1 MQQPPSFSTFIPPP
15 PGLAFPGVAPPRIP
29 GAPPGVAYG
38 PPVGLAMGLAMPGGG
53 GPPLSTPVVT
63 SPSVNIPLPL
73 YTALATAP
81 PCENT
86 EAHVVALLD
95 SPQSYIPVPPG
106 VAAVKLP
113 QIRTAPPSNVEQQ
126 LELGHRSSANQQL
139 MSNEPL
145 HRQLRTDQANEV
157 IPANTPDSAFIRSQM
172 DVLNQLNAI
181 YTCSPSQSLYNS
193 IMIFSAHLHTV
204 MQSMRP
210 VPSPNTYRSGD
221 GGVVPQAQQPPQHTQ
236 FTQLQQNMSQL
247 RMNGTQ
253 LINAT
258 PNGIS
263 YQSGIPQ
270 TVMPPVHSH
279 LHSMNGSLSDTSR
292 TSTTTPISTIH
303 KPPTS
308 ALAQITQE
316 LGSDVRIS
324 PNPLQAAST
333 LSQPTI
339 LSREQRDRQNGPLDA
354 DELEWTPDI
363 YASRFIPA
371 WLKNVN
377 TFAALRTESTKPPDF
392 CLKDYVDGFASLKL
406 VSREVIP
413 PFRYEPPAVISR
425 RPDLSASTYNSKL
438 SQLIDIE
445 IKAQKK
451 ELKTYDM
458 FGVCLEESDY
468 EKALFK
474 LKCPGI
480 REFTPSVSIGD
491 LLLFRQ
497 LRPQYSAY
505 ENHAFT
511 GYEYS
516 GYIWHVDRG
525 KGEVIVRIDGLLLES
540 NKFNVQFVLDEAFHS
555 KCANA
560 VEKLHDEMQLEP
572 SGFVRKMLFPEN
584 EDGIMQETLSSGV
597 FDLEWYDKD
606 LNYEQQRAID
616 SILKRNYGDVPFL
629 ISGPPG
635 TGKTKTMVELALQ
648 LVRVSPRCHILL
660 CAPSDAAADTLALR
674 LRLRLNNKEL
684 FRLNHFTRAFAEV
697 PTELLAFCA
706 IECVDSQDM
715 FIIPEFK
722 TLINYKIVVCSCR
735 DANILN
741 EAQCSNKSLAKI
753 EGYMMEAFGNSQ
765 RTLHWSALLIDEAV
779 QGTEPETVVPLRV
792 VLPDMSYV
800 DEVPIVVMAGDHRQL
815 GPRTVSRQD
824 KASQLDVSLFERLME
839 RPFYAEHPLARKQ
852 QLRNGRK
859 PRFPYIRPA
868 FSNLVRNYR
877 SHPALIAV
885 PSSLFYYDT
894 LLPEAA
900 NVNGLCS
907 WERLP
912 NHNIPMLFIENK
924 SPDEMVEEGISW
936 FNADEINLCCSV
948 AKHLV
953 DRNLVRPFEIA
964 IAVPF
969 REQIRR
975 IRHKLRQQRLR
986 DVNVGPVESYQGA
999 EHRVVIV
1006 CTTRTRERFVEND
1019 YQKGMGLI
1027 HEAKRFNVAITRAKE
1042 LLVVIGNS
1050 DILQRDGNWRALLS
1064 FCYRNSLFDKIRP
1077 SEWRPSPEEINTPL
1091 YYSRIERGI
1100 VYKSRTSNNG
1110 VLAGQVIDDPMWLA
1124 GFASEEA
1131 YLTA

>member
-1 MQQPPSFSTFIPPP
+1 MQQLPNFSTSIPPL
-15 PGLAFPGVAPPRIP
+15 PGLAFPEF
-29 GAPPGVAYG
+29 APPGIPAVPADAYG
-38 PPVGLAMGLAMPGGG
+38 PPVRLAMGFAMPGAGA
-53 GPPLSTPVVT
+53 PPLSSPAVT
-63 SPSVNIPLPL
+63 SQSFNTPLPL

-81 PCENT
+81 PSKNREP
-86 EAHVVALLD
+86 HVVALLD
-95 SPQSYIPVPPG
+95 PAQLSVPVPPG
-106 VAAVKLP
+106 VAVVKLP
-113 QIRTAPPSNVEQQ
+113 HFRTAPPSKVEQQ
-126 LELGHRSSANQQL
+126 PELRQSSSANKQL
-139 MSNEPL
+139 LSNEPL
-145 HRQLRTDQANEV
+145 HCQLRTNQANEV
-157 IPANTPDSAFIRSQM
+157 IPANTTDSAFIRSQM
-172 DVLNQLNAI
+172 DLLNQLNAI
-181 YTCSPSQSLYNS
+181 YTRSPSQSLYNN
-193 IMIFSAHLHTV
+193 IMV
-204 MQSMRP
+204 QNMRP
-210 VPSPNTYRSGD
+210 VLSPNIYRSGD
-221 GGVVPQAQQPPQHTQ
+221 GAGVPQAQQPPQYTQ
-236 FTQLQQNMSQL
+236 FTQLQQDMSQL

-258 PNGIS
+258 PNGS
-263 YQSGIPQ
+263 SHQSGIPQ
-270 TVMPPVHSH
+270 TVMPLVHSH
-279 LHSMNGSLSDTSR
+279 LHSMDGYSSDTSR
-292 TSTTTPISTIH
+292 TSITTPVSTFH

-308 ALAQITQE
+308 TFAQITHE
-316 LGSDVRIS
+316 LGSDVRTL
-324 PNPLQAAST
+324 PKLPQAAST
-333 LSQPTI
+333 VSQPTV
-339 LSREQRDRQNGPLDA
+339 LSIEQRDTQNGALVE

-363 YASRFIPA
+363 YANRFIPA

-413 PFRYEPPAVISR
+413 PFHYEPKAVITR
-425 RPDLSASTYNSKL
+425 RPDLSVSTYNSIL

-445 IKAQKK
+445 IKAQKE

-458 FGVCLEESDY
+458 YSVCLEESDY

-505 ENHAFT
+505 ENQAFT

-516 GYIWHVDRG
+516 GYIWHVDRA

-555 KCANA
+555 KCANC

-572 SGFVRKMLFPEN
+572 SGFVRKMLFPDN
-584 EDGIMQETLSSGV
+584 EDGIMQQNLSSGV
-597 FDLEWYDKD
+597 FDLEWYDND

-648 LVRVSPRCHILL
+648 LVKVSPRCHILL

-674 LRLRLNNKEL
+674 LRLHLNNKEL

-715 FIIPEFK
+715 FVIPEFK
-722 TLINYKIVVCSCR
+722 VLMNYKIVVCSCR

-741 EAQCSNKSLAKI
+741 EAQCSNRSLAKI

-792 VLPDMSYV
+792 VLPDLSYV

-824 KASQLDVSLFERLME
+824 NASQLDVSLFERLME

-859 PRFPYIRPA
+859 PRIPYIRPA

-885 PSSLFYYDT
+885 PSSLFYYDS
-894 LLPEAA
+894 LLPEAT
-900 NVNGLCS
+900 NINGLCS

-924 SPDEMVEEGISW
+924 GPDEMVEEGISW
-936 FNADEINLCCSV
+936 FNADEISLCCSV

-1006 CTTRTRERFVEND
+1006 CTTRTRERFVASD

-1077 SEWRPSPEEINTPL
+1077 SEWRPSPEELNTPL

-1100 VYKSRTSNNG
+1100 VYKSRASKNG
-1110 VLAGQVIDDPMWLA
+1110 VLAGQVMDDPMWLA

-1131 YLTA
+1131 YLTP